1 MPCAYITDVYV
12 KKVTMVMVIT
22 DVKVRYYIKG
32 HWVLILLYDSKNI
45 YYFRE
50 IILKFIIRRFY
61 SLTLHNDQV

>member
-1 MPCAYITDVYV
+1 
-12 KKVTMVMVIT
+12 MVMVIT

-32 HWVLILLYDSKNI
+32 HCVLILLYDSKNI